1 MTDHTCPGNQPQRGP
16 ASSAPA
22 DASRREWVVNWSMP
36 IDANSAI
43 DAAIRAL
50 EIHRDPASLATVFRV
65 EEPDGS
71 SVLVDVQSSGGAVIL
86 ERTPSVSPLD
96 DGNG

>member
-1 MTDHTCPGNQPQRGP
+1 MTDHTCPGNQPQRSP
-16 ASSAPA
+16 ASSPPAAAPP
-22 DASRREWVVNWSMP
+22 REWIVNWSMP

-43 DAAIRAL
+43 NAAIQAL

-71 SVLVDVQSSGGAVIL
+71 SVLVDVQSLGVPVIL

-96 DGNG
+96 DGNR